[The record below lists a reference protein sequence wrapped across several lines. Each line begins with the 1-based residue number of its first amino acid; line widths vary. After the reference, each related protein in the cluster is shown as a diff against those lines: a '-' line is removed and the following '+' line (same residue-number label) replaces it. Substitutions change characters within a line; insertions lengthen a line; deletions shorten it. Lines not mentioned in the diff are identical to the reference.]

1 MCSDPPGNLLDGG
14 ALELPSS
21 RAILE
26 GRVPSRGK
34 KRGGLEVAVL
44 RGKKRRLGE
53 TGHLAQAELG
63 VVELTTN
70 KVGAGVGG
78 MRAVGRGIGDNG
90 VGGRVLKGEE
100 RIREEIQGV
109 GDSCGSCLGNKDVM
123 ATIVGESG
131 GEPETANTMLGP

>member
-1 MCSDPPGNLLDGG
+1 MGSDPSGHLFHRGS
-14 ALELPSS
+14 LELPVS

-26 GRVPSRGK
+26 GRVPSGRK
-34 KRGGLEVAVL
+34 KGGGLEVAGL
-44 RGKKRRLGE
+44 RGKKRRLGG
-53 TGHLAQAELG
+53 TNNLTQAELG
-63 VVELTTN
+63 VVELTTD

-100 RIREEIQGV
+100 RVREEIQGV
-109 GDSCGSCLGNKDVM
+109 GDPCGSCLGNKDVM